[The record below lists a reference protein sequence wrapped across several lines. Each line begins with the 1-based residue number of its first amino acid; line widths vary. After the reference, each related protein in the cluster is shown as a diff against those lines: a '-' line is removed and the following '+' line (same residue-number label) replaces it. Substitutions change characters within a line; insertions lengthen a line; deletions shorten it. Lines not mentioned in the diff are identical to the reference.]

1 MEPSVHLQG
10 LPATRSDHQ
19 PPNSQ
24 EQASVEYLAR
34 FMHTLGSAVPESSPI
49 HRQVRPF
56 AHHSVRKGINR
67 EAQII
72 TVLDG
77 RGKEPGR
84 SAEDPPLCGAIS
96 SWSRRNLN
104 LLIG

>member
-24 EQASVEYLAR
+24 EQASVECLAR
-34 FMHTLGSAVPESSPI
+34 FMHTLGSAVPGSSPI

-67 EAQII
+67 EAQMI

-77 RGKEPGR
+77 RGKELGR
-84 SAEDPPLCGAIS
+84 PAEDPPLYGAMS
-96 SWSRRNLN
+96 SCSRRNLKV
-104 LLIG
+104 LIG

>member
-1 MEPSVHLQG
+1 MEHSVRLQG

-24 EQASVEYLAR
+24 GQASVECLAR
-34 FMHTLGSAVPESSPI
+34 FMHALSSAVPESSPI
-49 HRQVRPF
+49 HRQIRPF

-84 SAEDPPLCGAIS
+84 SAEDPPLCGAMS

-104 LLIG
+104 VLIG